1 MSQPIV
7 ASMDEKTGRGARLDA
22 PTDAGSTQRRRPAK
36 SDGLGAAKD
45 EAFDLLGAMMVAA
58 RAAGLVA
65 LGLEL
70 GLYRVMAGQGP
81 LTSIEVADKAGLHE
95 RWVREWLYAQSAAG
109 VVSYAGEAR
118 FEVSDEVAALLAD
131 ESSLLYMGGN
141 FTTLPNQLSL
151 LPRLGEAFHTGR
163 GLTFDERGPGSA
175 EDGELLMGN
184 WYRQVLVA
192 TALPQLDG
200 VIDRLSEGAVVAD
213 VGCGSGIAILEMAR
227 AFPASAFHGY
237 DVSVHALERAESRR
251 AARGANNVSFHHVE
265 SEPLPSE
272 PSFDLVT
279 TFDCLHDMTR
289 PVDTVRAIR
298 NAIVDDGV
306 WFIVDIDCAPTFEQN
321 LRRRRFATMLYSTS
335 VYACLSSVMSEPGGA
350 GLGTCG
356 LSEPVLRELVG
367 EGGFSRFR
375 RLDVEHLVNAF
386 CDVRP

>member
-1 MSQPIV
+1 
-7 ASMDEKTGRGARLDA
+7 MDKKTDRGARPEA
-22 PTDAGSTQRRRPAK
+22 PTDAGSTQPLRPAK

-58 RAAGLVA
+58 RASGLVA

-70 GLYRVMAGQGP
+70 GLYRVMASQGP
-81 LTSIEVADKAGLHE
+81 LTSIEVAEKAGLHE

-109 VVSYAGEAR
+109 VVSYLGDAR
-118 FEVSDEVAALLAD
+118 FEVSDGVAALLAD

-151 LPRLGEAFHTGR
+151 LPRLGEAFHTGL

-175 EDGELLMGN
+175 ADVELLMGN
-184 WYRQVLVA
+184 WYGQVLVA

-200 VIDRLSEGAVVAD
+200 VIERLREGAVVAD

-227 AFPASAFHGY
+227 AFPASTFHGY

-251 AARGANNVSFHHVE
+251 AARGANNVTFHHVE

-272 PSFDLVT
+272 PTFDLVT

-289 PVDTVRAIR
+289 PVATVRAIR
-298 NAIVDDGV
+298 HAIVDDGV

-335 VYACLSSVMSEPGGA
+335 VYACLSSAMSEPGGA

-375 RLDVEHLVNAF
+375 RLDIEHLINAF
-386 CDVRP
+386 YDVRP

>member
-1 MSQPIV
+1 M
-7 ASMDEKTGRGARLDA
+7 
-22 PTDAGSTQRRRPAK
+22 K
-36 SDGLGAAKD
+36 SDHHGAATD
-45 EAFDLLGAMMVAA
+45 EAFDLLGTMMVAA

-70 GLYRVMAGQGP
+70 GLYRVMAGRGP

-109 VVSYAGEAR
+109 VVSYAGDAH

-131 ESSLLYMGGN
+131 ESSILYMGGN

-151 LPRLGEAFHTGR
+151 LPRLGEAFHTGL

-184 WYRQVLVA
+184 WYRQVLVT

-200 VIDRLSEGAVVAD
+200 VSDRLREGAVVAD

-227 AFPASAFHGY
+227 AFPASTFHGY

-251 AARGANNVSFHHVE
+251 AACGANNVTFHDVE
-265 SEPLPSE
+265 SDLLPREPT
-272 PSFDLVT
+272 FDLVT

-289 PVDTVRAIR
+289 PVDIVRAIR

-306 WFIVDIDCAPTFEQN
+306 WFIIDIDCAPTFEQN

-335 VYACLSSVMSEPGGA
+335 VYLCLSSAMSEPGGA

-375 RLDVEHLVNAF
+375 RLEIEHLVNAF
-386 CDVRP
+386 YDVRP